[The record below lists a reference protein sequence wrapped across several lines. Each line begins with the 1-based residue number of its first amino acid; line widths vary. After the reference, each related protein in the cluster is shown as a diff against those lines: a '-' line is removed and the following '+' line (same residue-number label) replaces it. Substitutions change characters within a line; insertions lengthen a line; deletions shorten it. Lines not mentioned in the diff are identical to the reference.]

1 MIFDI
6 SKQNENILRMLNAC
20 ICFLS
25 FESEGRE
32 GGKKEER
39 ERESLLV
46 VPETSVTATLRA
58 GPSQGQKP

>member
-1 MIFDI
+1 MHVFVFFHL
-6 SKQNENILRMLNAC
+6 KV
-20 ICFLS
+20 
-25 FESEGRE
+25 RE
-32 GGKKEER
+32 GKEGKRKR